1 MAPED
6 TQHTTSHEWPPDGT
20 PVPGPEHELENS
32 LEP

>member
-6 TQHTTSHEWPPDGT
+6 TEHTTSHEWSPDGT
-20 PVPGPEHELENS
+20 PVPGPEHELENT